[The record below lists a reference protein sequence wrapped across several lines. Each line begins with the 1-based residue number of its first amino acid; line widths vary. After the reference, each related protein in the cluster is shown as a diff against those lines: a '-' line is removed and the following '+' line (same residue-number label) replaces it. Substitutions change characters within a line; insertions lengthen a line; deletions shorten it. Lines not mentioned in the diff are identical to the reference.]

1 MMTPLS
7 EQLAELSRRARNVE
21 DEFAKAEKE
30 VKAKLDARRA
40 QALAAAQSAAEKVNQ
55 QVKAVAANASH
66 DWAQLQTKVAAD
78 MNDLARW
85 AAQVKHK
92 VDIQRTEDRAEFL
105 EANASFAIDYAIA
118 AVEQAQLA
126 VIDAV
131 EARLQAEQTKRS

>member
-40 QALAAAQSAAEKVNQ
+40 QALATAQSAADKVNQ

-66 DWAQLQTKVAAD
+66 DWAQLQAKVAAD